1 MPFICAQRMHPG
13 FARVYV
19 PALIRLFALKRN
31 FSNRQQRAKK
41 APYLLE
47 IRQDIFFRNFVTD

>member
-1 MPFICAQRMHPG
+1 MHPG

-47 IRQDIFFRNFVTD
+47 TRQDIFFRNFVTD